1 MTGGIWAVVVTWN
14 RRLLLEQ
21 CLQALMSQ
29 TRACNRVLVVDNASD
44 DGPAERLAA
53 WGDRITVLRLDRNT
67 GGAGGFNAGVRA
79 AVQGGADRVW
89 LMDDDVLPDPQALE
103 RLLAA
108 EQALA
113 ARGVE
118 AAFVCS
124 TVRTPQGALTNVAE
138 VDGRLNDLG
147 YAAWGEHLDL
157 GLMATR
163 QATFVSLLASRDQ
176 VLAHGLPLAPMF
188 IWGDDTEYTLRLSKD
203 RPGFVVGDS
212 RAVHVRAAPGALSLA
227 HETEPG
233 RIRLHRLLTR
243 NVILT
248 KRRHEGRASAARYA
262 ASRVRMAAGLA
273 VRGKWRKAGV
283 LLSGVIDG
291 LGFDPEVEF
300 CEAR

>member
-29 TRACNRVLVVDNASD
+29 TRACDRVLVVDNASD
-44 DGPAERLAA
+44 DGTAERLAA

-79 AVQGGADRVW
+79 AVQGGADRIW
-89 LMDDDVLPDPQALE
+89 LMDDDVLPEPQALE

-118 AAFVCS
+118 AAFLCS

-243 NVILT
+243 NVLLT

-262 ASRVRMAAGLA
+262 ASRVRMAAGLV
-273 VRGKWRKAGV
+273 VRGQWRKAGV
-283 LLSGVIDG
+283 LLAGVIDG
-291 LGFDPEVEF
+291 VGFDPEVEF

>member
-44 DGPAERLAA
+44 DGTAERLAA

-243 NVILT
+243 NVLLT

-262 ASRVRMAAGLA
+262 ASRVRMAAGLV
-273 VRGKWRKAGV
+273 VRGQWRKAGV
-283 LLSGVIDG
+283 LLAGVIDG
-291 LGFDPEVEF
+291 VGFDPEVEF

>member
-29 TRACNRVLVVDNASD
+29 TRACDRVLVVDNASD
-44 DGPAERLAA
+44 DGTAERLAA

-79 AVQGGADRVW
+79 AVEGGADRVW

-188 IWGDDTEYTLRLSKD
+188 IWGDDTEYTLRLSRD

-243 NVILT
+243 NVLLT

-262 ASRVRMAAGLA
+262 ASRVRMAAGLV
-273 VRGKWRKAGV
+273 VRGQWRKAGV
-283 LLSGVIDG
+283 LLAGVIDG
-291 LGFDPEVEF
+291 VGFDPEVEF

>member
-1 MTGGIWAVVVTWN
+1 MSGGVWAVVVTWN
-14 RRLLLEQ
+14 RRVLLEQ
-21 CLQALMSQ
+21 CLEALMAQ
-29 TRACNRVLVVDNASD
+29 TRACDRVLVVDNASD
-44 DGPAERLAA
+44 DGTDELLAA
-53 WGDRITVLRLDRNT
+53 WSDRVTVLRLDRNT

-79 AVQGGADRVW
+79 AVEDGADRVW
-89 LMDDDVLPDPQALE
+89 LMDDDVLPEPQALE

-108 EQALA
+108 EQALEG
-113 ARGVE
+113 RGVE
-118 AAFVCS
+118 AAFLCS

-138 VDGRLNDLG
+138 VDRRLNDLG

-163 QATFVSLLASRDQ
+163 QATFVSLLTSRDQ
-176 VLAHGLPLAPMF
+176 VLRHGLPLAPMF
-188 IWGDDTEYTLRLSKD
+188 IWGDDTEYTLRLSQD

-212 RAVHVRAAPGALSLA
+212 RVVHVRAASGALSLA

-262 ASRVRMAAGLA
+262 ASRVRLA
-273 VRGKWRKAGV
+273 TGQILRGRWRKAGV
-283 LLSGVIDG
+283 LLAGVIDG
-291 LGFDPEVEF
+291 VRFNPEVEF
-300 CEAR
+300 CAPR

>member
-1 MTGGIWAVVVTWN
+1 
-14 RRLLLEQ
+14 
-21 CLQALMSQ
+21 MSQ
-29 TRACNRVLVVDNASD
+29 TRACDRVLVVDNASD
-44 DGPAERLAA
+44 DGTAERLAA
-53 WGDRITVLRLDRNT
+53 WGARITVLRLDRNT
-67 GGAGGFNAGVRA
+67 GGAGGFSAGVRA
-79 AVQGGADRVW
+79 AVEGGADRVW

-118 AAFVCS
+118 AAFLCS

-176 VLAHGLPLAPMF
+176 LLAHGLPLAPMF
-188 IWGDDTEYTLRLSKD
+188 IWGDDTEYTLRLSRH

-273 VRGKWRKAGV
+273 VRGRWRKAGV
-283 LLSGVIDG
+283 LLAGVIDG

>member
-29 TRACNRVLVVDNASD
+29 TRACDRVLVVDNASD
-44 DGPAERLAA
+44 DGTAERLAA
-53 WGDRITVLRLDRNT
+53 WGARITVLRLDRNT
-67 GGAGGFNAGVRA
+67 GGAGGFSAGVRA
-79 AVQGGADRVW
+79 AVEGGADRVW

-118 AAFVCS
+118 AAFLCS

-176 VLAHGLPLAPMF
+176 LLAHGLPLAPMF
-188 IWGDDTEYTLRLSKD
+188 IWGDDTEYTLRLSRD

-273 VRGKWRKAGV
+273 VRGRWRKAGV
-283 LLSGVIDG
+283 LLAGVIDG

>member
-1 MTGGIWAVVVTWN
+1 MSGGVWAVVVTWN
-14 RRLLLEQ
+14 RRVLLEQ
-21 CLQALMSQ
+21 CLQALMAQ
-29 TRACNRVLVVDNASD
+29 TRACDRVLVVDNASD
-44 DGPAERLAA
+44 DGTAERLAA

-67 GGAGGFNAGVRA
+67 GGAGGFSAGVRA

-89 LMDDDVLPDPQALE
+89 LMDDDVLPDPQGLE

-118 AAFVCS
+118 AAFLCS

-176 VLAHGLPLAPMF
+176 VLARGLPLAPMF

-273 VRGKWRKAGV
+273 VRGQWRKAGV
-283 LLSGVIDG
+283 LLAGVIDG

>member
-14 RRLLLEQ
+14 RRALLEQ
-21 CLQALMSQ
+21 CLQALMAQ
-29 TRACNRVLVVDNASD
+29 TRACDRVLVVDNASD
-44 DGPAERLAA
+44 DGTAERLAA
-53 WGDRITVLRLDRNT
+53 WGARITVLRLDRNT
-67 GGAGGFNAGVRA
+67 GGAGGFSAGVRA
-79 AVQGGADRVW
+79 AVEGGADRVW

-113 ARGVE
+113 ARGVQ
-118 AAFVCS
+118 AAFLCS

-188 IWGDDTEYTLRLSKD
+188 IWGDDTEYTLRLSRD

-227 HETEPG
+227 NETEPG

-248 KRRHEGRASAARYA
+248 KRRHEGRVSAARYA

-283 LLSGVIDG
+283 LLAGVIDG

>member
-1 MTGGIWAVVVTWN
+1 M
-14 RRLLLEQ
+14 
-21 CLQALMSQ
+21 
-29 TRACNRVLVVDNASD
+29 
-44 DGPAERLAA
+44 
-53 WGDRITVLRLDRNT
+53 
-67 GGAGGFNAGVRA
+67 
-79 AVQGGADRVW
+79 
-89 LMDDDVLPDPQALE
+89 
-103 RLLAA
+103 AA

-118 AAFVCS
+118 AAFLCS

-176 VLAHGLPLAPMF
+176 LLAHGLPLAPMF
-188 IWGDDTEYTLRLSKD
+188 IWGDDTEYTLRLSRD

-262 ASRVRMAAGLA
+262 C
-273 VRGKWRKAGV
+273 
-283 LLSGVIDG
+283 LLYTSPSPRDS
-291 LGFDPEVEF
+291 
-300 CEAR
+300 

>member
-44 DGPAERLAA
+44 DGTAERLAA

-233 RIRLHRLLTR
+233 RI
-243 NVILT
+243 
-248 KRRHEGRASAARYA
+248 
-262 ASRVRMAAGLA
+262 
-273 VRGKWRKAGV
+273 
-283 LLSGVIDG
+283 
-291 LGFDPEVEF
+291 
-300 CEAR
+300 

>member
-29 TRACNRVLVVDNASD
+29 TRACDRVLVVDNASD
-44 DGPAERLAA
+44 DGTAERLAA

-79 AVQGGADRVW
+79 AVQGGADRIW
-89 LMDDDVLPDPQALE
+89 LMDDDVLPEPQALE

-118 AAFVCS
+118 AAFLCS

-176 VLAHGLPLAPMF
+176 LLAHGLPLAPMF
-188 IWGDDTEYTLRLSKD
+188 IWGDDTEYTLRLSRD

-283 LLSGVIDG
+283 LLAGVIDG